1 MDKIPF
7 DFSLGIDL
15 ENFRGILLVYDEEE
29 RLLGYIATYD
39 GCYVLQTSFEFV
51 TPYDNYGNIILERY
65 SNGYEVYYKYDDNGN
80 FLGSYD
86 NII

>member
-1 MDKIPF
+1 MDYNDKNQCIHM
-7 DFSLGIDL
+7 SNNNC
-15 ENFRGILLVYDEEE
+15 ECNYE
-29 RLLGYIATYD
+29 
-39 GCYVLQTSFEFV
+39 
-51 TPYDNYGNIILERY
+51 YDNYGNIILERY